1 MSTEQFYAQLPLL
14 KDFIEITQP
23 HNFVDLPYN
32 WHVVIT
38 DIVGSTQAIEAGRYK
53 DINLLGA
60 CSIVAVLNVAKAIE
74 IPFVFGG
81 DGASILVPPA
91 LVSQTKQALLATQQ
105 AARARFG
112 LDLRVGLV
120 PVVDVLAAGYEI
132 KVAKLQVSENYSQ
145 GIFTGGGL
153 TYATDL
159 VKQDRPNNPYQLQP
173 SAELLQPDF
182 SGLECRWQDIPSHR
196 GEVLSLLVLAIGSK
210 REQHLTY
217 QSVIQKIQAIFGADA
232 DLHPV
237 FAGNLQL
244 SFRDRNLLPEAK
256 ARATSD
262 TWVHQQMYLLKE
274 KLENAL
280 GYSFMKFQTKLGDM
294 DWGMYKQIV
303 TAATDYRKFDDML
316 RMVIAGTADQREQLN
331 HYLEAEHKAGKLVY
345 GIHLSDRALMTC
357 LVFERNGQQVHF
369 IDGADGGYAMAA
381 KAMKARLQR
390 KAANWSVY
398 VKMMKLRKVNQR
410 QSSSSL
416 NFHTDERFNL
426 PVSNAI
432 SRNSPQAL
440 QTLLRRHRVSQ
451 R

>member
-1 MSTEQFYAQLPLL
+1 MSTEQFYAKLPRL
-14 KDFIEITQP
+14 KEFIEITQP
-23 HNFVDLPYN
+23 HNFVDLPHD

-53 DINLLGA
+53 DVNLLGA
-60 CSIVAVLNVAKAIE
+60 CSIVAVLNVAKSDE

-81 DGASILVPPA
+81 DGASILIPPA
-91 LVSQTKQALLATQQ
+91 LLEQTKQALLATQQ
-105 AARARFG
+105 AAKTRFD

-120 PVVDVLAAGYEI
+120 PVTDVLAAGFEI

-153 TYATDL
+153 TCATEM
-159 VKQDRPNNPYQLQP
+159 VKQDIPNNPYQLKPSTQP
-173 SAELLQPDF
+173 LQPDF
-182 SGLECRWQDIPSHR
+182 SGLECRWQDIPNQR
-196 GEVLSLLVLAIGSK
+196 GEVLSILVLAMGSK
-210 REQHLTY
+210 KEQYLTY
-217 QSVIQKIQAIFGADA
+217 RTVIQKIQEIFGEDA

-237 FAGNLQL
+237 AAKSLQL
-244 SFRDRNLLPEAK
+244 SFQHSNLLPEAK
-256 ARATSD
+256 ARATSQA
-262 TWVHQQMYLLKE
+262 WLPQQMYLLKE
-274 KLENAL
+274 KLENFL
-280 GYSFMKFQTKLGDM
+280 GRSFMKFETKVGDV
-294 DWGMYKQIV
+294 DWGAYKQIV

-331 HYLEAEHKAGKLVY
+331 SYLEAQYKAGKLVH

-369 IDGADGGYAMAA
+369 IDGADGGYALAA

-390 KAANWSVY
+390 KAANWSAY

-410 QSSSSL
+410 QSGSSL
-416 NFHTDERFNL
+416 EFHTDDRFNL
-426 PVSNAI
+426 PVPDALP
-432 SRNSPQAL
+432 RHSPQAL
-440 QTLLRRHRVSQ
+440 QTLLRRHRVDQ